1 MQTEPLEL
9 LLQTQATKFE
19 DGDEISN
26 FPIKLILLKYNSTKI
41 GRNRSVVT
49 ANLFKTLQRLV
60 FPLPPPKKIAISK
73 QFHMKLLLNLK

>member
-49 ANLFKTLQRLV
+49 ANLFKTLQRPV
-60 FPLPPPKKIAISK
+60 FPLPPKKIAISK